1 MASPY
6 YVYRKDHKMKHKIA
20 LALSLLAMSLAGCNK
35 ADSNPSSSN
44 DEVNSSVETS
54 SSSEEAISSSE
65 ETISSS
71 SSSSSV
77 DEDDQIFNR
86 DDGEALETKEVSPQ
100 YTVGTKTNSASYD
113 YSSIYVNKPTNT
125 LAEDFAFGVDCS
137 SLYEVE
143 SDGTRFYG
151 EDGQEEDVF
160 KILKDGGANY
170 ARFRLWVDPYDKNG
184 VSYGGGHN
192 DISTDIYLAKRAS
205 AAGLKILIDFHY
217 SDSWVDPSKKWS
229 PKAWMYIKNGKPTI
243 NNRTQY
249 KRVGDYTAHALN
261 AFKNAGLTI
270 DAVQIGNEVNNGM
283 AGSDNAISKFFADM
297 VKAGVETSKAIYPNV
312 KTIVHLANV
321 NNPSGVYKVYDNLKK
336 REVDWDVCGLSYY
349 PFWHGGRDNLQEVMN
364 HCASEYG
371 KEVMIVETSWGYT
384 DTGASYCNNQFSST
398 KFNAAGG
405 YLTSP
410 QAQASELSE
419 ITDCLSKVPDS
430 KGTGIF
436 YWEPAWLPS
445 ANSGWISKTGY
456 YYNDHGYDYTSA
468 SDLDSY
474 TDSSCYSSW
483 ANQALFDYTGKA
495 LPSYKTYSLI
505 QSGAQE
511 KAEEELAPASVS
523 FSATYNLSDK
533 SDSIPTTGQVS
544 TNLDRLKIVNIEWD
558 EDELAALKA
567 LTVND
572 QGHHTIH
579 GKLSNFDVTCDVL
592 VIYNYIQ
599 DSSFENQKTLQG
611 SNANEYAVTSPWNL
625 TASNNGVRVESK
637 GEGNRTGSKYFHWWA
652 SSAFNFTL
660 SQKLSNIP
668 AGTYSLSTYVLTHL
682 KDEYGGYTK
691 IALFYQIGDG
701 EKVEVSM
708 LDDCKGY
715 GSGLVEWSISSITLT
730 SDSDVTIGMV
740 CEAGAQSWGHNDD
753 WTFIRAS

>member
-1 MASPY
+1 
-6 YVYRKDHKMKHKIA
+6 MKHKVA
-20 LALSLLAMSLAGCNK
+20 LTLSLLAMALGGCSK
-35 ADSNPSSSN
+35 T
-44 DEVNSSVETS
+44 NSSESDNDVN
-54 SSSEEAISSSE
+54 SSE
-65 ETISSS
+65 ETQSSEQSSS
-71 SSSSSV
+71 SSSSSSSSI
-77 DEDDQIFNR
+77 DEDDQIFDR
-86 DDGEALETKEVSPQ
+86 DDGVALETKEVSPQ
-100 YTVGTKTNSASYD
+100 YTVGTKTNSTTYD
-113 YSSIYVNKPTNT
+113 YSSVYVNKPTNA
-125 LAEDFAFGVDCS
+125 LGDDFAYGVDCS

-143 SDGTRFYG
+143 RDGTRFYG
-151 EDGQEEDVF
+151 EDGKEEDVF

-184 VSYGGGHN
+184 VSYGGGSN

-229 PKAWMYIKNGKPTI
+229 PKAWMYLKNGKPTI
-243 NNRTQY
+243 NNKTQY

-283 AGSDNAISKFFADM
+283 AGSDNAISKYFADM
-297 VKAGVETSKAIYPNV
+297 IKAGVTTAKAIYPNV

-336 REVDWDVCGLSYY
+336 RGVDWDVCGLSYY

-364 HCASEYG
+364 HCAETYG

-384 DTGASYCNNQFSST
+384 DTGAEYCNNQFSSS
-398 KFNAAGG
+398 KFNEAGG
-405 YLTSP
+405 YLTSY

-419 ITDCLSKVPDS
+419 LADCLSKVPDS

-445 ANSGWISKTGY
+445 ANSGWISKSGY
-456 YYNDHGYDYTSA
+456 YYNDHGYDYTDA

-474 TDSSCYSSW
+474 SDSSCYSSW

-505 QSGAQE
+505 QSGANE
-511 KAEEELAPASVS
+511 KVEEELSPAKTA
-523 FSATYNLSDK
+523 FSATFNLSDG
-533 SDSIPTTGQVS
+533 SDSIPTTAQIT
-544 TNLDRLKIVNIEWD
+544 TNLDRLKICSIDWD
-558 EDELAALKA
+558 ADELAALKTA
-567 LTVND
+567 E

-579 GKLSNFDVTCDVL
+579 GKLSTFDVTCDVL
-592 VIYNYIQ
+592 VIYNYVQ
-599 DSSFENQKTLQG
+599 DNSFENQNTLQA
-611 SNANEYAVTSPWNL
+611 SNANEYAVKTPWNL
-625 TASNNGVRVESK
+625 TASVNGVRVESK
-637 GEGNRTGSKYFHWWA
+637 SEGNRTGTKYFHWWS

-668 AGTYSLSTYVLTHL
+668 AGTYNLSTYVLTHL

-691 IALFYQIGDG
+691 ASLFYQIGDG
-701 EKVEVSM
+701 DKVEASM
-708 LDDCKGY
+708 LSNCKGY
-715 GSGLVEWSISSITLT
+715 GSGLVEWSISSITVSET
-730 SDSDVTIGMV
+730 SDVTIGLIV
-740 CEAGAQSWGHNDD
+740 EAGATTWGHNDD
-753 WTFIRAS
+753 WSFIRAN

>member
-1 MASPY
+1 
-6 YVYRKDHKMKHKIA
+6 MKHKVA
-20 LALSLLAMSLAGCNK
+20 LALSLLAMALGGCSKTN
-35 ADSNPSSSN
+35 SSEN
-44 DEVNSSVETS
+44 DNVNSSEETSNSETAISSETTS
-54 SSSEEAISSSE
+54 SSSSI
-65 ETISSS
+65 
-71 SSSSSV
+71 
-77 DEDDQIFNR
+77 DEDDQVFDRN
-86 DDGEALETKEVSPQ
+86 DGEALPTKEVSPQ
-100 YTVGTKTNSASYD
+100 YTVGSKTNSTTYD
-113 YSSIYVNKPTNT
+113 YSSVYVNKPANT
-125 LAEDFAFGVDCS
+125 LVDDFAFGVDCS

-143 SDGTRFYG
+143 RDGTRFYG
-151 EDGQEEDVF
+151 EDGKEEDAF

-184 VSYGGGHN
+184 VSYGGGSN

-229 PKAWMYIKNGKPTI
+229 PKAWMYLKNGKPTI
-243 NNRTQY
+243 NNKTQY

-283 AGSDNAISKFFADM
+283 AGSDNAISKYFADM
-297 VKAGVETSKAIYPNV
+297 IKAGVTTAKAIYPNV

-364 HCASEYG
+364 HCAETYG

-384 DTGASYCNNQFSST
+384 DTGAEYCNNQFSSS
-398 KFNAAGG
+398 KFNEAGG
-405 YLTSP
+405 YLTSY

-419 ITDCLSKVPDS
+419 LTDCLSKVPDS

-456 YYNDHGYDYTSA
+456 FYNDHGYDYTDA

-483 ANQALFDYTGKA
+483 ANQAWFDYTGKA

-505 QSGAQE
+505 QSGVNE
-511 KAEEELAPASVS
+511 KVEEELSPAKTA
-523 FSATYNLSDK
+523 FSATYNLSDG
-533 SDSIPTTGQVS
+533 SDSIPTTAQIT
-544 TNLDRLKIVNIEWD
+544 TNLDRLKICSINWE
-558 EDELAALKA
+558 EDELAALKTA
-567 LTVND
+567 E

-579 GKLSNFDVTCDVL
+579 GKLSTFDVTCDVL
-592 VIYNYIQ
+592 VIYNYVQ
-599 DSSFENQKTLQG
+599 DNSFENQNTLQA
-611 SNANEYAVTSPWNL
+611 SNANEYAVKTPWSL
-625 TASNNGVRVESK
+625 TASSNGVRVESK
-637 GEGNRTGSKYFHWWA
+637 SEGNRTGSKYFHWWA
-652 SSAFNFTL
+652 SAAFNFTL
-660 SQKLSNIP
+660 SQKLSDIP
-668 AGTYSLSTYVLTHL
+668 VGTYSLSTYVLTHL
-682 KDEYGGYTK
+682 KDEYGGYSK

-701 EKVEVSM
+701 DKVEVSM
-708 LDDCKGY
+708 LDNCKGY
-715 GSGLVEWSISSITLT
+715 GSGLVEWSIPSITVSET
-730 SDSDVTIGMV
+730 SDVTIGLV
-740 CEAGAQSWGHNDD
+740 AEAGAQSWGHNDD
-753 WTFIRAS
+753 WSFIRTN